1 MENSELVSTLNNL
14 IQTCKDGEEGFIACA
29 EGIKDPMLK
38 ASFTER
44 SLGCGESAE
53 ELQELVMSIGGNPE
67 TESSLAGTLHRRW
80 VDIKAAITGQDE
92 EAVLNEC
99 ERGEDVA
106 IKSYESALEKD
117 LPEYVRIIVERQ
129 YAGVKANHD
138 EVKLMRDTAQLAN
151 SQ

>member
-1 MENSELVSTLNNL
+1 MEKSELISTLNDL
-14 IQTCKDGEEGFIACA
+14 IKTCKDGEEGFLACS

-44 SLGCGESAE
+44 SLNCDEAAD
-53 ELQELVMSIGGNPE
+53 ELQELVLSLGGNPE
-67 TESSLAGTLHRRW
+67 TQSSLAGTLHRRW
-80 VDIKAAITGQDE
+80 VDIKSAITGQDE

-106 IKSYESALEKD
+106 IRSYKNALEKN

-129 YAGVKANHD
+129 FAGVRANHD
-138 EVKLMRDTAQLAN
+138 EVKLMRDSAAA
-151 SQ
+151 SH